1 MAAEPAPGAA
11 LALLLLL
18 ASLPSTFTLE
28 VLLNRLEAVNY
39 DSNQWP
45 TYSQSPDAPTRVNI
59 SIFVNSFGAPRAATM
74 DYELDIY
81 LRQQWLDERLSVP
94 GDPNQML
101 IVSRKN
107 VIDQLWTPDLYFL
120 NLKDAKYHDVTMPN
134 VLMRVYQDGQVF
146 YSIRLKLSLS
156 CQMDLQ
162 RYPLDSQR
170 CDIKLATYAHPTSA
184 LLFAW
189 SQGNNGCQGIC
200 YDELEI
206 PQFTLTGVRDMKNI
220 TLKYHTGDFSALS
233 ASFVLDRQ
241 NGYHILQTYIPTML
255 MVCMSWVSFW
265 LEQTATPARVTL
277 GVTTL
282 LTLTSLAAGV
292 RSELPPVSY
301 LKAIDIWIGT
311 CMIFVFGALLE
322 FVLVHYLA
330 KKRKVEGDRRKSVKE
345 MFFAKE
351 EAEALG
357 GGAPHG
363 PTGPAKKVTHIL
375 QAKAVDRVCR
385 VVIPLIFFTFNC
397 IYWSLYA
404 RGD

>member
-1 MAAEPAPGAA
+1 
-11 LALLLLL
+11 
-18 ASLPSTFTLE
+18 
-28 VLLNRLEAVNY
+28 
-39 DSNQWP
+39 
-45 TYSQSPDAPTRVNI
+45 
-59 SIFVNSFGAPRAATM
+59 M

-134 VLMRVYQDGQVF
+134 VLMRVYQDGRVF

-170 CDIKLATYAHPTSA
+170 CDIKLATSDGVSHCRAARQAVGGSA
-184 LLFAW
+184 DSVQSRPIATDGWQPRGLSPENTIALIPLTAAEDGWFECRRAA
-189 SQGNNGCQGIC
+189 SGNNGCEGIC